1 MRERFREFMVG
12 RYGPDQ
18 LNIVLFVCALAAR
31 LIATVSGL
39 FLFSL
44 LSYMLMIMAFFRML
58 SRNIQKR
65 RAENDVFLRF
75 WGPFRH
81 KFRSY
86 KDRAAGSREYKFF
99 RCPNCKNM
107 LRVPKGKGRIQVT
120 CPKCGERFE
129 KKS

>member
-1 MRERFREFMVG
+1 MRQRFREFMVG

-18 LNIVLFVCALAAR
+18 LNIVLFVCALA
-31 LIATVSGL
+31 SGL
-39 FLFSL
+39 LATFTVIPLFSL
-44 LSYMLMIMAFFRML
+44 VSYVLMITALFRMF
-58 SRNIQKR
+58 SRNIAKR
-65 RAENDVFLRF
+65 RAENDVFLRY

-81 KFRSY
+81 KMRSY